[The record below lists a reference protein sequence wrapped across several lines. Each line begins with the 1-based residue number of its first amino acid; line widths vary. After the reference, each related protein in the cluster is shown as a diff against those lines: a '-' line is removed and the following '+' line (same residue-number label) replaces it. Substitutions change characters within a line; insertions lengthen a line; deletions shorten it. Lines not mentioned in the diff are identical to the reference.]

1 MQGRDLGFG
10 NRWVREGIV
19 AQSTIRFAAGA
30 SVVAASLL
38 VAGPNPAQAV
48 ADKHGSGSHNT
59 YNDRNGGAIS
69 RSSIGKIGV
78 LGGSDNSPSI
88 ESDGGGLEDLAV
100 AQSASGGAV
109 ALRSAALA
117 EQPTGINATGAVA
130 AARAAGSDYS
140 APSIRGLR
148 SPRVVF
154 GNGRSPGDPVPGVP
168 EVLRD
173 DSLEAPVADAAP
185 AVPEA
190 VEIDIPPLPP
200 PSPPTEHIKAAVVV
214 GELGIGTIDTSTDP
228 LAGVAG
234 LILIPA
240 VGAVLGYRQ
249 ARAAQSIRESSHKE
263 SART

>member
-1 MQGRDLGFG
+1 
-10 NRWVREGIV
+10 V

-48 ADKHGSGSHNT
+48 ADKHGSDSHNNS
-59 YNDRNGGAIS
+59 NDRNGGAIS
-69 RSSIGKIGV
+69 RSSIGKIV
-78 LGGSDNSPSI
+78 LGAGGSDNSLSI

-100 AQSASGGAV
+100 AQSASDGAV
-109 ALRSAALA
+109 ALRSAAVA

-234 LILIPA
+234 LILIPT

-249 ARAAQSIRESSHKE
+249 ARAAQSIRESSHAE

>member
-1 MQGRDLGFG
+1 
-10 NRWVREGIV
+10 V

-69 RSSIGKIGV
+69 RSSIGKIGANWV
-78 LGGSDNSPSI
+78 SGVFGGSDNSPSI

-100 AQSASGGAV
+100 AQSASDGAV
-109 ALRSAALA
+109 ALRSAAVA

-154 GNGRSPGDPVPGVP
+154 GNGRSPGDPVPGVR
-168 EVLRD
+168 EVLQD

-200 PSPPTEHIKAAVVV
+200 PSPPTEHIKAAAVV
-214 GELGIGTIDTSTDP
+214 GELGIGTIDTTTDP

-249 ARAAQSIRESSHKE
+249 ARAAQSIRESSHTE

>member
-1 MQGRDLGFG
+1 
-10 NRWVREGIV
+10 V
-19 AQSTIRFAAGA
+19 AQSTIRFAAGV

-59 YNDRNGGAIS
+59 VNDRDGGAIS
-69 RSSIGKIGV
+69 RSTIGKIGNAASGT
-78 LGGSDNSPSI
+78 LGGDNDRPLSIQSNDSP
-88 ESDGGGLEDLAV
+88 
-100 AQSASGGAV
+100 V
-109 ALRSAALA
+109 ALRSAAVA
-117 EQPTGINATGAVA
+117 SQPAGINAAGAVA
-130 AARAAGSDYS
+130 AARAGGSDYS
-140 APSIRGLR
+140 APFAGALR

-154 GNGRSPGDPVPGVP
+154 GNGRSPGDPVPGMR
-168 EVLRD
+168 EVLQD
-173 DSLEAPVADAAP
+173 DSLQAGDVAESAP

-190 VEIDIPPLPP
+190 VEIDVPPLPP

-263 SART
+263 SARS

>member
-1 MQGRDLGFG
+1 
-10 NRWVREGIV
+10 V
-19 AQSTIRFAAGA
+19 AQSTIRFAAGV

-48 ADKHGSGSHNT
+48 ADKHGSGSHNK
-59 YNDRNGGAIS
+59 NDNRSGGAIS
-69 RSSIGKIGV
+69 RSSIGKIG
-78 LGGSDNSPSI
+78 GSDNDLSSI
-88 ESDGGGLEDLAV
+88 ATGGSGLGDVMQSSAPES
-100 AQSASGGAV
+100 AV
-109 ALRSAALA
+109 ALRSAAVA
-117 EQPTGINATGAVA
+117 EQPTGINAAGAIA
-130 AARAAGSDYS
+130 AARAGGSDYS
-140 APSIRGLR
+140 APFAGALR

-154 GNGRSPGDPVPGVP
+154 GNGRSPGDPVPGMR
-168 EVLRD
+168 EFLQD
-173 DSLEAPVADAAP
+173 DSLEAPVADAAA

>member
-1 MQGRDLGFG
+1 M
-10 NRWVREGIV
+10 

-48 ADKHGSGSHNT
+48 ADKHCSGSHNT

-69 RSSIGKIGV
+69 RSSIGKIGGNWVSGV
-78 LGGSDNSPSI
+78 LGGSDNDPSLSI
-88 ESDGGGLEDLAV
+88 ESD
-100 AQSASGGAV
+100 GGAV
-109 ALRSAALA
+109 ALRSAAVA
-117 EQPTGINATGAVA
+117 EQPAGINAAGAIA

-168 EVLRD
+168 EVLQD

-249 ARAAQSIRESSHKE
+249 ARAAQSIGESSHTE